1 MFRVILSFV
10 LTLFL
15 FVGIIGTASFIF
27 SGNRNS
33 EQNLVVQN
41 TDKSFER
48 ISIREIETISATNN
62 LRFTSKNALR

>member
-1 MFRVILSFV
+1 MFRVIISFV

-27 SGNRNS
+27 SGKRNS
-33 EQNLVVQN
+33 EQNLVLQS

>member
-1 MFRVILSFV
+1 MFRVIISFV

-33 EQNLVVQN
+33 EQNLVLQS